1 MNRNLLQANR
11 EWATRPADQRFW
23 SLDDLHRKAEA
34 CRQEARVT
42 TVASRDLVIVATEDS
57 DLRLRGK
64 AGIEAR
70 LTNYSFCQ
78 LAGLAGAPGGYLAS
92 LPAEL
97 AARNLNHGLEQRAE
111 RDKPLQCLFR
121 VNGAVEL
128 RCATS
133 DSYTRIWNRDV
144 TERLRELPETGWRVP
159 PARPAQG
166 DDPQA
171 RPATASDVLDD
182 REGGGG
188 LSINLGDMIAPAG
201 LYASDRDMFVF
212 MVNEKN
218 PIEDGRGN
226 RLSRG
231 FFCWNSEVGDK
242 SFGLMMFLYA
252 HICGNH
258 IVWGADD
265 VREVR
270 IRHVGS
276 ANRRAWWEIRRTLS
290 KAVDRSAEE
299 DAARIRTAQCYRIA
313 GTKEELLDTI
323 FKFRWNTVSRKTL
336 ELAYQTAERFSDRYG
351 DPRTAW
357 GFANG
362 LTQLGQGEPYAE
374 ERVRLDR
381 AAGRILAMAF

>member
-1 MNRNLLQANR
+1 M
-11 EWATRPADQRFW
+11 
-23 SLDDLHRKAEA
+23 
-34 CRQEARVT
+34 
-42 TVASRDLVIVATEDS
+42 
-57 DLRLRGK
+57 
-64 AGIEAR
+64 
-70 LTNYSFCQ
+70 
-78 LAGLAGAPGGYLAS
+78 
-92 LPAEL
+92 
-97 AARNLNHGLEQRAE
+97 
-111 RDKPLQCLFR
+111 
-121 VNGAVEL
+121 
-128 RCATS
+128 
-133 DSYTRIWNRDV
+133 

-252 HICGNH
+252 HVCGNH

-290 KAVDRSAEE
+290 EAVDRSAEE
-299 DAARIRTAQCYRIA
+299 EEGRIRTAQSYRIA

-323 FKFRWNTVSRKTL
+323 FKFRWNTAPRKTL
-336 ELAYQTAERFSDRYG
+336 ELAYQTAEK
-351 DPRTAW
+351 
-357 GFANG
+357 
-362 LTQLGQGEPYAE
+362 
-374 ERVRLDR
+374 
-381 AAGRILAMAF
+381 I

>member
-1 MNRNLLQANR
+1 M
-11 EWATRPADQRFW
+11 
-23 SLDDLHRKAEA
+23 
-34 CRQEARVT
+34 
-42 TVASRDLVIVATEDS
+42 
-57 DLRLRGK
+57 
-64 AGIEAR
+64 
-70 LTNYSFCQ
+70 
-78 LAGLAGAPGGYLAS
+78 
-92 LPAEL
+92 
-97 AARNLNHGLEQRAE
+97 
-111 RDKPLQCLFR
+111 
-121 VNGAVEL
+121 
-128 RCATS
+128 
-133 DSYTRIWNRDV
+133 

-166 DDPQA
+166 DNPQS

-212 MVNEKN
+212 MANEKN
-218 PIEDGRGN
+218 PVDDGRGN

-252 HICGNH
+252 HVCGNH
-258 IVWGADD
+258 IAWGAED

-290 KAVDRSAEE
+290 DALERSASE
-299 DAARIRTAQCYRIA
+299 DENRIRAAQNHRIA
-313 GTKEELLDTI
+313 ATKEELLDTI
-323 FKFRWNTVSRKTL
+323 FKFRWNTVPRKTL
-336 ELAYQTAERFSDRYG
+336 ELAYQTAEKFSDRYG

-357 GFANG
+357 GFGNG
-362 LTQLGQGEPYAE
+362 LTQLSQTERYAE
-374 ERVRLDR
+374 ALVNLDR
-381 AAGRILAMAF
+381 VAGKILSMSF